1 MFHHNQSPALPCED
15 LLCQTK
21 IKPLA
26 QLPIGIKIKSFKI
39 DADFSPALPQ
49 HNLKLPNFD
58 DLHSYSLPQDSVYN
72 LATLTRSAAFHK
84 VATELVPLKS
94 QGSFRAIGRFWWQWL
109 LSSSQKISLLVF
121 LILLQSSTQATNLLD
136 KAKIYIDLNSHQAV
150 TLPSSGKI
158 YLKDSQASPL
168 NRAIEQSRK
177 IEVDSPFYPE
187 AQADIYRW
195 SETILDIAQ
204 GRANSGDYAGAIK
217 AVELIPQNYPATE
230 LIAQEAAEAVAQWRQ
245 TLQQQ
250 QLNQD
255 YLIQAK
261 SLIEPNSASSYNRAI
276 GTLEQ
281 ITPDAKEYS
290 EAQELINKWNE
301 KIYLIVKN
309 RAKSGNFKQAA
320 DAATLVNT
328 NSIYHQLAKDEIEIR
343 VKSIYAQYTD

>member
-39 DADFSPALPQ
+39 DADFSPVLPQ

-58 DLHSYSLPQDSVYN
+58 DLHSYSLPPDSNQIDDDIYN
-72 LATLTRSAAFHK
+72 
-84 VATELVPLKS
+84 VVPLKS

-121 LILLQSSTQATNLLD
+121 LILLQSSTHATNLLD

-168 NRAIEQSRK
+168 NRAIEQARE
-177 IEVDSPFYPE
+177 IEVNSPFYPE

-230 LIAQEAAEAVAQWRQ
+230 LIAQEAAKAVAEWQQ
-245 TLQQQ
+245 TVQQQ

-276 GTLEQ
+276 AILEQ
-281 ITPDAKEYS
+281 ITPDAKEYP

-301 KIYLIVKN
+301 KIYLIAKN
-309 RAKSGNFKQAA
+309 RAMSGNFKQAA

-343 VKSIYAQYTD
+343 VKSIYAQFTE